1 MAVPLDQ
8 TFCSIP
14 GKIEAAPRP
23 TFTWLIDIKPEL
35 DRDTLH
41 LESPTFYTEFGEYQM
56 TLDTA
61 PMAGGKCRECGET
74 LHHVIW
80 IYERRIIV
88 PRETDVMVEERS
100 DIKRHSFELK
110 KGAEGLPVRV
120 CGHSFELFYHEFI
133 AVSEIRDSSR
143 LAIVVTLER
152 PPADIAER
160 IMIPAIHIHR
170 DLCEYFNEL
179 WWKGERAD
187 VKFVVEGQIMKAH
200 REILAASSD
209 TFREKLRVQASPDF
223 PVWVSLHDVQA
234 NAFQV
239 FLRCIYTGQVDNIDR
254 WCLPLL
260 MLAQRYKVDCVKRL
274 CINYMNI
281 VKINSNPGADV
292 KALQLEHARTRAK
305 FEEEL
310 KKARERN
317 TKKKEKEVQVEEEG
331 KDDPSV
337 QAENTK
343 NSRLGTEES
352 ASTSLEPQ
360 YIIPLEDRRASLPG
374 EPDEPPPPYS
384 SPDRTSLP
392 ADGPDSDD
400 DRGPSPPPAYSSSP
414 TVQVEQQVPVA
425 STSGSTSATSV
436 AAAPPLS
443 PTLPPP
449 LPRAQ
454 PRRARPARPAVPTD
468 DILPGSKPHLKNWF
482 EIQKGTVGTEGSRAS
497 SASRRSTVS
506 ATSRPSTPTSL
517 PSNNSNR
524 DSNASVAPLPTIPP
538 AELTYLKL
546 DVSALLLNR
555 TFPVPRVPGPEPSV
569 PAERSCSVDSLEE
582 PQKSPEPEARS
593 INEMK
598 QEVNG
603 YLTKTKGASFT
614 ERVQSPSLDDGK
626 VETVDDD
633 KDGEKEMTDNCD
645 ELAIEVAAKMR
656 LVNNEYQ
663 QRLRK
668 LLETSLREADEA
680 RKKAAQAELETANC
694 NNKPGGSTEAFNSVL
709 GELLTVY
716 DQVSN
721 NEEKSNEKEDSPEA
735 VDSNSFMDKI
745 VAAMKEDVSLT
756 VEDSKEIE
764 GSGDENETEDCD
776 KNDDRR
782 IEEARTSF
790 LVTEETEASEKTYK
804 IEVFH
809 TTDNLSDIRSA
820 ANEEISNE
828 TIANEE
834 ISNQTKKT
842 HESSTSSTLPKEA
855 KDPEDE
861 EKSNEKKDCDKT
873 DDRSI
878 GEARTSFRDSEETKA
893 SEETDNIEV
902 SDTTKDA
909 SEMRSV
915 VRGTSS
921 SKISE
926 TSETSEKEEKSK
938 ETKQSHKSNDCNGAE
953 NSTSLTV
960 SKEAE
965 APEDEE
971 KANEKEDS
979 DESDDCKL
987 ELEDSL
993 DSSRTVSV
1001 IEDSI
1006 QILEETD
1013 NIDIDDMI
1021 QAVEIRDALE
1031 ASVSFKV
1038 SKKSEA
1044 SNETD
1049 EQVEKSDDVKVS
1061 QKSEDSKS
1069 ADDSLESK
1077 NFEEINGSI
1086 SKENSNETEAS
1097 NEIKDAAENEDSN
1110 EVEEPVPAEDPQE
1123 YEDFNEVEEAV
1134 PSEDPLEYED
1144 SNEVEVPVPAE
1155 DPQEYEGSNEVEEP
1169 VPIEDPLEYED
1180 SNKVEE
1186 PVPAE
1191 DPQEYEGSNEVEEP
1205 LPIEDPLEY
1214 EDFNEVEEAV
1224 PSEDPLQYED
1234 SNEVEEPVPVE
1245 DPLEYEGSN
1254 EVEEPV
1260 PIEYPLEYEDSNKVE
1275 ESVPAEDPLEYE
1287 DYNEVEEAVPS
1298 EDPLEY
1304 EGSNEVEEPVPIE
1317 DPLEYEDSN
1326 KVEEPV
1332 PIEDPLEYEDSN
1344 KVEEPVP
1351 VEDPLEYED
1360 YNEVAEPVPIEYPLE
1375 YEDYYEVAEP
1385 VPIEYPLEYEDS
1397 NEVEEPVPIEDPQE
1411 YEDSNEVE
1419 EPVPI
1424 EDPQE
1429 YEDSNEVEEPVPI
1442 EDPQEYENSNEVE
1455 EPIPA
1460 DEPRAIEISS
1470 EAKNSTDEENYDA
1483 IGEYIDD
1490 SYKLD
1495 LFYKY
1500 VEKWD
1505 LR

>member
-614 ERVQSPSLDDGK
+614 ERVQSVSQTRRPEGLEQRLLSTAAADATPLVPTSPVAEVPTNDTAASARAAAATPTSSTGTTKKKGKKKKGKKNNKPASSDAKPSLDDGK

-668 LLETSLREADEA
+668 LLESKETSRAAKFMNSVGVAQKKMVSFFDPDFVASLREADEA

-1332 PIEDPLEYEDSN
+1332 
-1344 KVEEPVP
+1344 
-1351 VEDPLEYED
+1351 
-1360 YNEVAEPVPIEYPLE
+1360 
-1375 YEDYYEVAEP
+1375 
-1385 VPIEYPLEYEDS
+1385 
-1397 NEVEEPVPIEDPQE
+1397 
-1411 YEDSNEVE
+1411 
-1419 EPVPI
+1419 
-1424 EDPQE
+1424 
-1429 YEDSNEVEEPVPI
+1429 
-1442 EDPQEYENSNEVE
+1442 E